1 VAASDAVPARGRRWP
16 RACVCLRGFPT
27 GAGPPE
33 QAFSLPEAAGA
44 VAEGPLRGLVA
55 ALLGKLLDARVP
67 ALPDGGQ
74 LLKALNVLMLKILD
88 FSDRRA
94 RPNPSPVRGCRPYPM
109 LPSSSGRAPGG
120 SG

>member
-1 VAASDAVPARGRRWP
+1 MLCRR
-16 RACVCLRGFPT
+16 T
-27 GAGPPE
+27 GAGDCE
-33 QAFSLPEAAGA
+33 LPEAAGA

-88 FSDRRA
+88 FSARRA
-94 RPNPSPVRGCRPYPM
+94 RPDPSLKRGC
-109 LPSSSGRAPGG
+109 
-120 SG
+120 